1 MVKRSINASLENL
14 LRAWEELSAD
24 ASFGGMTLEE
34 FRTATAPV
42 FTNRRRIAWLDQER
56 ASMMAARSAAD
67 RDGIGQYLLV
77 VNSIKGSPAHGE
89 DSPLYRSLGYKTRTE
104 RRSGLTRKPRTEP
117 DTQEA
122 A

>member
-1 MVKRSINASLENL
+1 MVKRHINVSLENL

-34 FRTATAPV
+34 FRTATAPA
-42 FTNRRRIAWLDQER
+42 FMTRQQIAWLDQER
-56 ASMMAARSAAD
+56 ASLMAARSAAD
-67 RDGIGQYLLV
+67 RDAIGQYLLV
-77 VNSIKGSPAHGE
+77 INAIKGSPAHGE

-104 RRSGLTRKPRTEP
+104 RRSGLTRKPRTESE
-117 DTQEA
+117 TQEA